1 MNAPDVT
8 LPELSDERIGEIEV
22 ELFAR
27 LAADRRDAL
36 ADADR
41 ARVRAVR
48 RGRVWMG
55 AAAAAAVVAVAAII
69 APQLSSVG
77 VGSAGS
83 AAPAV
88 DGTWRDQAAP
98 DVAGGG
104 TLGESAQEVTSG
116 ADSAAPDG
124 ATREVIATASATVRV
139 DDTDAAAKAL
149 AETAAA
155 AGGYVE
161 SMSIG
166 SDSSPVDVGAS
177 EGGTDVVG
185 PSYPGPSGA
194 WVTIRVPADQLT
206 ATLAGLSELG
216 TIVSTQVDRSDITT
230 QAVDLRARVSAL
242 EASVQRLTE
251 LVSQSTTTADLIAAE
266 SALADRQSELESLRQ
281 QLTYLDDQVAMSTLT
296 VNLTEPA
303 PIAQARPAGFGDGL
317 AAGWS
322 GLVASLNGVVI
333 ALGFLLPWLAVAAI
347 VFGGVWGVRRA
358 VRARS
363 DRADAAGE

>member
-36 ADADR
+36 SDAER
-41 ARVRAVR
+41 ARARAGR

-55 AAAAAAVVAVAAII
+55 AAAAAVVVAVAAII
-69 APQLSSVG
+69 APQLTSVG

-98 DVAGGG
+98 DVAGGS
-104 TLGESAQEVTSG
+104 LSESAGTS
-116 ADSAAPDG
+116 ASDTAAPDG

-155 AGGYVE
+155 VGGYVE

-166 SDSSPVDVGAS
+166 SDGSPVDVGAA
-177 EGGTDVVG
+177 EGDTDVVG
-185 PSYPGPSGA
+185 PSYPGPFGT

-296 VNLTEPA
+296 VNLTEPT
-303 PIAQARPAGFGDGL
+303 PIAAARPAGFADGL

-322 GLVASLNGVVI
+322 GLVASLNGVVV

-347 VFGGVWGVRRA
+347 VFGAIWGIRRA
-358 VRARS
+358 VRTRR
-363 DRADAAGE
+363 DRADGVGEER